1 MMIKHSI
8 AVLVALILSPVLGCD
23 NHQHRHLH
31 EDHEHGVERNLRERP
46 KAVASRCSTADL
58 TPAQQQREREAIAE
72 FRARNPL
79 DAARIQDSSCL
90 PTVTIDTVVAVVH
103 HGTAGN
109 VTTEDIAAQMDVLN
123 AAFSPSGF
131 AFNLREARYYENEAW
146 FNDCRAEPNQSE
158 MKRSIRLDIDS
169 SDTGDN
175 KEILYMYICT
185 PAQYLGF
192 ATFPFWNYGFN
203 DGVVLLHSSLPGGA
217 AFPYDEGDT
226 ATHEVSYS
234 VRRIV

>member
-1 MMIKHSI
+1 MIKLSI
-8 AVLVALILSPVLGCD
+8 AVLAALIILSPVLGCD

-31 EDHEHGVERNLRERP
+31 KDDEHGVDERNLRERP

-58 TPAQQQREREAIAE
+58 TPTQQQREREKIAE

-103 HGTAGN
+103 YGTAGN

-123 AAFSPSGF
+123 AAFEPSGF
-131 AFNLREARYYENEAW
+131 AFNLREARYYENDAW
-146 FNDCRAEPNQSE
+146 FNDCEANESQ
-158 MKRSIRLDIDS
+158 MKEHIRLDVDP
-169 SDTGDN
+169 SDTGDK
-175 KEILYMYICT
+175 KEVLYMYICT
-185 PAQYLGF
+185 PGEYLGY
-192 ATFPFWNYGFN
+192 ATFPFFDYGLD

-217 AFPYDEGDT
+217 AYPYDEGDT
-226 ATHEVSYS
+226 GTHEVSYS